1 MMSNIDVKTA
11 GQIMRERFFEIKRN
25 RKFSPEIKEILE
37 KNKEEFL
44 KNKIDIKENKMFTPA
59 QASQVGPIDEIQWNR
74 MKNNE
79 NGKGTK
85 GRASLVSC

>member
-1 MMSNIDVKTA
+1 MSNIDVKTA

-44 KNKIDIKENKMFTPA
+44 KNKIDIRACCHFDL
-59 QASQVGPIDEIQWNR
+59 GPWTR
-74 MKNNE
+74 
-79 NGKGTK
+79 
-85 GRASLVSC
+85 GRVK

>member
-1 MMSNIDVKTA
+1 MSNIDVKTA

-44 KNKIDIKENKMFTPA
+44 KNKNGIKGNKIITPA
-59 QASQVGPIDEIQWNR
+59 QASRVGPFDEIQ
-74 MKNNE
+74 
-79 NGKGTK
+79 
-85 GRASLVSC
+85 